1 MTEIEN
7 LQYELAEE
15 RIKVKELEADLED
28 LLFVSTQFM
37 GVMGIQINELRTG
50 VDTKKVVKAIKS
62 KLFQLATDDEGFAG
76 MFKHFADEA
85 IRVAEKYEHVA
96 QEVTD
101 RKLAEKG
108 L

>member
-7 LQYELAEE
+7 LQYELEEE
-15 RIKVKELEADLED
+15 RIKNKELQADVED

-37 GVMGIQINELRTG
+37 GVMGIQINELREG
-50 VDTKKVVKAIKS
+50 VNTKKVIKNIKS